1 MRRWLHPF
9 GLAPSMRGQNCNG
22 MLNRPAT
29 ARWPAESSPRQAYAV
44 LRAKRTLR
52 ADAGI
57 RRALVRPI
65 EFAGRSP
72 QRPACVV
79 GEQLR
84 TDKIELW
91 PLAPVEENQNE
102 YGSGGGKAG
111 EDCSLAWQDGRKAAG
126 LHDFRKAARKPRAT
140 NVPHRLAALLAR
152 GCKPRLLLPPSRGKN
167 WRRRWES
174 NPLVEVL
181 QTSAFPLGYSAE
193 FESRLFTEKPARV
206 NGQSAL
212 SLQTRAAR
220 G

>member
-1 MRRWLHPF
+1 
-9 GLAPSMRGQNCNG
+9 MRGQNCNG

-29 ARWPAESSPRQAYAV
+29 ARWPAESSPR
-44 LRAKRTLR
+44 
-52 ADAGI
+52 
-57 RRALVRPI
+57 
-65 EFAGRSP
+65 
-72 QRPACVV
+72 RPACVV

-91 PLAPVEENQNE
+91 PLAPVEEDQHE
-102 YGSGGGKAG
+102 YGWGGGKAG
-111 EDCSLAWQDGRKAAG
+111 EDCRLAWQDGRKAAG

>member
-1 MRRWLHPF
+1 MACRII
-9 GLAPSMRGQNCNG
+9 
-22 MLNRPAT
+22 
-29 ARWPAESSPRQAYAV
+29 PRQAHAV
-44 LRAKRTLR
+44 LRAKRTLL
-52 ADAGI
+52 AEAGI
-57 RRALVRPI
+57 WRALVRPI

-72 QRPACVV
+72 RRPACVV

-91 PLAPVEENQNE
+91 PLAPVEEDQHE

-111 EDCSLAWQDGRKAAG
+111 EVCSLAWQDGRKAAG
-126 LHDFRKAARKPRAT
+126 LHEFRRQRASHELRT
-140 NVPHRLAALLAR
+140 CHTASQRSPAR

-193 FESRLFTEKPARV
+193 FESRLFTENPARV

-212 SLQTRAAR
+212 SLQTRSAR